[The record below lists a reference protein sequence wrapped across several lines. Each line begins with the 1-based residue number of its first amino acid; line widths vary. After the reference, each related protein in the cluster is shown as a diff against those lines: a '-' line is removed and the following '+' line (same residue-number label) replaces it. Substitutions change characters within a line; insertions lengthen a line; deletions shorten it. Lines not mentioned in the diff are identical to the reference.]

1 VGVLITELIEIL
13 VTITIGVIAI
23 QIKTEVSTIIR
34 NSEITLTPLIIIIT
48 DQAPTTTLTT
58 AFNEEIKATI
68 VEVMS
73 IAIEMGLTEAIITIT
88 LITVTVAIHTIIDT
102 AIVIEHL

>member
-1 VGVLITELIEIL
+1 VAVLIIEKIEIP

-23 QIKTEVSTIIR
+23 QIKTEILTIIR
-34 NSEITLTPLIIIIT
+34 NLEITLIPLIIIIT
-48 DQAPTTTLTT
+48 DQAPISTLTI
-58 AFNEEIKATI
+58 AYNVEIIATI

-88 LITVTVAIHTIIDT
+88 LIIATVAIHTTVDT
-102 AIVIEHL
+102 AIKIEHL